1 MTTAAPT
8 QEIRKYELMV
18 IFSGDLSEADLEKE
32 IDELRKTLK
41 EDTQGVTYEDSW
53 GKRDLAYK
61 IKRQSRGYYVV
72 FNFAAT
78 PHAILELRSGVKLNH
93 HILRHL
99 LVSVGDDY
107 EPGRQD
113 KDLTRLDESMERR
126 PRIPSASSSERKVEM
141 VKEAAAKKVLVEEEA
156 EEKQKKKPVLAG
168 KEEEDQL
175 KTVEKRLEKI
185 LENPDIDIR

>member
-1 MTTAAPT
+1 MTTTVPA

-18 IFSGDLSEADLEKE
+18 IFSGDLSEADLAKE

-61 IKRQSRGYYVV
+61 IKKQSRGYYVV

-78 PHAILELRSGVKLNH
+78 PGAILELRTGVKLNQH
-93 HILRHL
+93 VLRHL
-99 LVSVGDDY
+99 LVAVADDY

-113 KDLTRLDESMERR
+113 KDFLRLDESMERK
-126 PRIPSASSSERKVEM
+126 PRMQSVSSGGRRVESVRE
-141 VKEAAAKKVLVEEEA
+141 VKKTIVEEEKEA
-156 EEKQKKKPVLAG
+156 EEKPRKKPVIAG